1 MEAPL
6 LHFDENRGQK
16 EKEGS
21 RIGKIEGGSLK
32 KVGKNKT
39 RRGKPAQP
47 SIPEGILDFPSP

>member
-1 MEAPL
+1 M
-6 LHFDENRGQK
+6 F
-16 EKEGS
+16 
-21 RIGKIEGGSLK
+21 GKYRK